1 MSGRKRPRKGSGR
14 SGPPAGERSS
24 TAPRPTEDAA
34 KDEAEDRSIWQ
45 RATSFLTSV
54 RGIVGTVAA
63 IVVAVASILKF
74 FQGDFEPRLITERTR
89 LFAAGSSLEDR
100 LDAVRTLSELPG
112 KRQEYERVS
121 SILETVLTV
130 RASVG
135 EQEPCSEA
143 SESDPLLVQRTLLA
157 LSSVNA
163 RAERQLVLAHA
174 DLRNLRGDSIVL
186 DGARITQSCL
196 TNAQL
201 NGARLRRAD
210 LSGSDLSGAQLE
222 GARLDSARL
231 RYVNFA
237 SANLNNA
244 TLNDADLLGAVL
256 RAASAVNADFTLAD
270 LTNTRLDSVDVSFA
284 CMSGASLAGADLRGI
299 RYWEELR
306 SLSRAYVGHVANAP
320 DGLVPFARAQGGVVT
335 SLTTDSLMAL
345 RQRARAAWSASPDPT
360 VCVRD

>member
-34 KDEAEDRSIWQ
+34 QAEAEDRTIWQ

-112 KRQEYERVS
+112 KRQEFERVS

-130 RASVG
+130 QATVG
-135 EQEPCSEA
+135 EEEPCSEA
-143 SESDPLLVQRTLLA
+143 SGSDPLLVQRTLLA
-157 LSSVNA
+157 LASVNA
-163 RAERQLVLAHA
+163 RAERPLVLAHA

-201 NGARLRRAD
+201 SGAHLRGAD

-222 GARLDSARL
+222 GAHLDGARL

-284 CMSGASLAGADLRGI
+284 CMSGASLAGADLVGV

-335 SLTTDSLMAL
+335 PLTTDSLLAL
-345 RQRARAAWSASPDPT
+345 RQQARAEWSAARDPT
-360 VCVRD
+360 ACVRD